1 MQWDI
6 DCKQD
11 ERIYNV
17 IKDVKDN
24 DYMEVMNAWGAY
36 LNKNLKFP
44 FEAKVVEN
52 EVYYPIE
59 YGDKVK
65 VKRISMIDDLH
76 GVIVD
81 VQKGKHNC
89 TIELCQLETN
99 SENKQLLDDY
109 NMWFSNM

>member
-1 MQWDI
+1 MKWSI
-6 DCKQD
+6 ESEQD
-11 ERIYNV
+11 KRIYNV
-17 IKDVKDN
+17 IKDVKDD
-24 DYMEVMNAWGAY
+24 DYMEAMNSWGVY
-36 LNKNLKFP
+36 LNENLKFP
-44 FEAKVVEN
+44 FEATVVEN
-52 EVYYPIE
+52 EIYYPIE
-59 YGDKVK
+59 FGDKLK

-81 VQKGKHNC
+81 VQKGKIKC